1 MNKSDSQVPARK
13 VERDEIVAAINE
25 ICEKRGVPAVRISD
39 LEELDHIEVGTQSI
53 SENLDDLEEMGKVNL
68 LEYGQKGVWW
78 VPDDVET
85 SADVEAGVI
94 DWDNIDA
101 NDIPHEVLA
110 DLPEFQDQT
119 YWEGMVDSWGT
130 VAGGGLFVFALSL
143 FLIAVNQNTALGLS
157 STVSDVLSIVLVG
170 AIGVVV
176 ISFGIV
182 QLARFGQL
190 LEDKGINGR
199 IRNTYREAKHGA
211 VRWIQQRLP
220 DLEG

>member
-1 MNKSDSQVPARK
+1 MDEPDSKPPAQK
-13 VERDEIVAAINE
+13 VTKDEILVAIE
-25 ICEKRGVPAVRISD
+25 QICEKRGQPVVRLDDI
-39 LEELDHIEVGTQSI
+39 EELDSIPVGKQAI
-53 SENLDDLEEMGKVNL
+53 KHHLDELEEMGQVNFL
-68 LEYGQKGVWW
+68 KYGQGGVWW
-78 VPDDVET
+78 VPDDIDV
-85 SADVEAGVI
+85 SAEAKPGVV

-157 STVSDVLSIVLVG
+157 SSVSSVLSIVLVG

-199 IRNTYREAKHGA
+199 IRGTYREAKHGA
-211 VRWIQQRLP
+211 VRWIQQHLP
-220 DLEG
+220 DLDG